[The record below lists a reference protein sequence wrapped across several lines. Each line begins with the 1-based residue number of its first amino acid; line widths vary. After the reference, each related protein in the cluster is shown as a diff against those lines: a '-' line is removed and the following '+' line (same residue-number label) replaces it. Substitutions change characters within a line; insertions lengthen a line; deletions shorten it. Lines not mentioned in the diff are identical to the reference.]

1 MGRKI
6 VYIILAFFVIVL
18 VSLIIFWWQ
27 IRTPLN
33 STGETKIFKVEKGD
47 SAKVIAENLKD
58 TGLIKNPFLFRLYIF
73 LALSQ
78 YSLKP
83 GEYELS
89 SKMPI
94 RDIGDILVLGGVNEV
109 IITIPEGFN
118 LKQVEDRLVGAG
130 LAKRDELMNYRPEA
144 DPPLADKFSK
154 DVLPILSD
162 KPKFASLEGYLF
174 PDTYRFFKDATLS
187 DIVSKTINNLDNKL
201 IPDLKT
207 AIKNS
212 SYSTYEILTMASLIE
227 KEVSKDSDRPIV
239 AGILW
244 KRLKAG
250 VPLQVDATLVYI
262 TGRNEI
268 READKKIKSQ
278 YNTYLYR
285 GLPKGPIANPG
296 LSAIKAALFPK
307 ASSYWY
313 YLSAKDGTTVFSKTL
328 EEHNRNKAIYLKE
341 RVDLEAFNF
350 QNLLS
355 MKI

>member
-1 MGRKI
+1 MSRKI
-6 VYIILAFFVIVL
+6 VYIILVFLVVIL

-33 STGETKIFKVEKGD
+33 PTGETKIFKVSKGD

-58 TGLIKNPFLFRLYIF
+58 TGLIKSPFLFRLYIF

-109 IITIPEGFN
+109 IITIPEGFG

-130 LAKRDELMNYRPEA
+130 LAKRDELMNY
-144 DPPLADKFSK
+144 KFSK
-154 DVLPILSD
+154 DVPPILSD
-162 KPKFASLEGYLF
+162 KPKSTSLEGYLF

-187 DIVSKTINNLDNKL
+187 DVISKMINNLNDKL
-201 IPDLKT
+201 TPDLKT

-212 SYSTYEILTMASLIE
+212 SHSTYEILTIASLIE
-227 KEVSKDSDRPIV
+227 KEISKDSDRSIV

-244 KRLKAG
+244 KRLKAS
-250 VPLQVDATLVYI
+250 VPLQVDATLIYI
-262 TGRNEI
+262 TGRNELY
-268 READKKIKSQ
+268 EADKKINSP

-296 LSAIKAALFPK
+296 LSAIKAAIFPET
-307 ASSYWY
+307 SPYWY

-328 EEHNRNKAIYLKE
+328 EEHLRNKAIYLK
-341 RVDLEAFNF
+341 
-350 QNLLS
+350 
-355 MKI
+355 

>member
-6 VYIILAFFVIVL
+6 VYIILVFLIIIL

-33 STGETKIFKVEKGD
+33 PTGETKIFKVSKGD

-94 RDIGDILVLGGVNEV
+94 RDIGDTLVLGGVNEV
-109 IITIPEGFN
+109 IITIPEGFS

-130 LAKRDELMNYRPEA
+130 LAKRDELMNY
-144 DPPLADKFSK
+144 KFSK
-154 DVLPILSD
+154 DVPPILSD
-162 KPKFASLEGYLF
+162 KPKSVSLEGYLF

-187 DIVSKTINNLDNKL
+187 DVISKMIDNLSNKL
-201 IPDLKT
+201 TPDLKT

-227 KEVSKDSDRPIV
+227 KEIPKDSDRSIV

-262 TGRNEI
+262 TGHNELY
-268 READKKIKSQ
+268 EADRKINSP

-296 LSAIKAALFPK
+296 LSTIKAAIFPET
-307 ASSYWY
+307 SPYWY
-313 YLSAKDGTTVFSKTL
+313 YLSTKDNTTIFSKTL
-328 EEHNRNKAIYLKE
+328 EEHLRNKAIYLK
-341 RVDLEAFNF
+341 
-350 QNLLS
+350 
-355 MKI
+355 

>member
-6 VYIILAFFVIVL
+6 VYIILVFFVIIL
-18 VSLIIFWWQ
+18 VSLIIFWRQ

-33 STGETKIFKVEKGD
+33 PTGETEIFKVEKGN
-47 SAKVIAENLKD
+47 SAKAIAENLQNA
-58 TGLIKNPFLFRLYIF
+58 GLIKNPFLFRLYVF

-94 RDIGDILVLGGVNEV
+94 RDISDTLVLGGVNEV

-118 LKQVEDRLVGAG
+118 LKQIEDRLVETG
-130 LAKRDELMNYRPEA
+130 LAKQNELMNYEFLKDA
-144 DPPLADKFSK
+144 PP
-154 DVLPILSD
+154 VLSD
-162 KPKFASLEGYLF
+162 KPKSASLEGYLF

-187 DIVSKTINNLDNKL
+187 DVISKIIDNLSNKL
-201 IPDLKT
+201 TPDLRA

-212 SYSTYEILTMASLIE
+212 SHSTYEILTMASLIE
-227 KEVSKDSDRPIV
+227 KEIPKDSDRPIV

-250 VPLQVDATLVYI
+250 VPLQVDAALVYI
-262 TGRNEI
+262 AGRQELY
-268 READKKIKSQ
+268 EADKKINSP

-296 LSAIKAALFPK
+296 LSAIKAAIFPET
-307 ASSYWY
+307 SPYWY
-313 YLSAKDGTTVFSKTL
+313 YLSGKDGATIFSKTL
-328 EEHNRNKAIYLKE
+328 EEHNRHKAIYLK
-341 RVDLEAFNF
+341 
-350 QNLLS
+350 
-355 MKI
+355 

>member
-6 VYIILAFFVIVL
+6 VYIILVFLIIIL

-33 STGETKIFKVEKGD
+33 PIGETKIFKVSKGD

-94 RDIGDILVLGGVNEV
+94 RDIGDTLVLGGVNEV
-109 IITIPEGFN
+109 IITIPEGFS
-118 LKQVEDRLVGAG
+118 LKQVENRLVGAG
-130 LAKRDELMNYRPEA
+130 LAKRDELMNY
-144 DPPLADKFSK
+144 KFSK
-154 DVLPILSD
+154 DVPPILSD
-162 KPKFASLEGYLF
+162 KPKSVSLEGYLF

-187 DIVSKTINNLDNKL
+187 DVISKMIDNLSNKL
-201 IPDLKT
+201 TPDLKT

-227 KEVSKDSDRPIV
+227 KEIPKDSDRSIV

-262 TGRNEI
+262 TGHNELY
-268 READKKIKSQ
+268 EADRKINSP

-296 LSAIKAALFPK
+296 LSTIKAAIFPET
-307 ASSYWY
+307 SPYWY
-313 YLSAKDGTTVFSKTL
+313 YLSTKDNTTIFSKTL
-328 EEHNRNKAIYLKE
+328 EEHLRNKAIYLK
-341 RVDLEAFNF
+341 
-350 QNLLS
+350 
-355 MKI
+355 

>member
-1 MGRKI
+1 MSRKI
-6 VYIILAFFVIVL
+6 VYIILVFLVIIL
-18 VSLIIFWWQ
+18 VSLIVFWWQ

-33 STGETKIFKVEKGD
+33 PTGETKIFKVSKGD

-73 LALSQ
+73 LALGQ

-94 RDIGDILVLGGVNEV
+94 RDIGDTLVLGGVNEV
-109 IITIPEGFN
+109 IITIPEGFS

-144 DPPLADKFSK
+144 DPLLADKFSK
-154 DVLPILSD
+154 AAPPILSD
-162 KPKFASLEGYLF
+162 KPKSVSLEGYLF

-187 DIVSKTINNLDNKL
+187 DVISKMIDNLSNKL
-201 IPDLKT
+201 TPDLET

-227 KEVSKDSDRPIV
+227 KEISKDSDRPVV

-262 TGRNEI
+262 TGRSEI
-268 READKKIKSQ
+268 YEADKKINSR
-278 YNTYLYR
+278 YNTYFYR

-296 LSAIKAALFPK
+296 LSAIKAAIFPEV
-307 ASSYWY
+307 SPYWY
-313 YLSAKDGTTVFSKTL
+313 YLSAKDGATIFSKTL
-328 EEHNRNKAIYLKE
+328 DEHNRNRAVYL
-341 RVDLEAFNF
+341 
-350 QNLLS
+350 Q
-355 MKI
+355 

>member
-1 MGRKI
+1 MSRKI
-6 VYIILAFFVIVL
+6 VYIILVFLVIIL
-18 VSLIIFWWQ
+18 FSLIIFWWQ

-33 STGETKIFKVEKGD
+33 PTGETKIFKVSKGD

-94 RDIGDILVLGGVNEV
+94 RDIGDTLVLGGVNEV
-109 IITIPEGFN
+109 IITIPEGFS
-118 LKQVEDRLVGAG
+118 LKQIEDRLVGAG
-130 LAKRDELMNYRPEA
+130 LAKRDELMNY
-144 DPPLADKFSK
+144 KFSK
-154 DVLPILSD
+154 DVPPILSD
-162 KPKFASLEGYLF
+162 KPKSASLEGYLF

-187 DIVSKTINNLDNKL
+187 DVISKMIDNLSNKL
-201 IPDLKT
+201 TPDLKT

-212 SYSTYEILTMASLIE
+212 SHSTYEILNMASLVE
-227 KEVSKDSDRPIV
+227 KEISKDSDRSIV

-244 KRLKAG
+244 KRLKAD
-250 VPLQVDATLVYI
+250 VSLQVDATLIYI
-262 TGRNEI
+262 TGHNELY
-268 READKKIKSQ
+268 EADKKINSH

-296 LSAIKAALFPK
+296 LSAIKAAIFPE
-307 ASSYWY
+307 SSPYWY
-313 YLSAKDGTTVFSKTL
+313 YLSAKDNTTIFSKTL
-328 EEHNRNKAIYLKE
+328 EEHLRNKAKYLK
-341 RVDLEAFNF
+341 
-350 QNLLS
+350 
-355 MKI
+355 

>member
-6 VYIILAFFVIVL
+6 VYIILVFLIIIL

-33 STGETKIFKVEKGD
+33 PIGETKIFKVSKGD

-94 RDIGDILVLGGVNEV
+94 RDIGDTLVLGGVNEV
-109 IITIPEGFN
+109 IITIPEGFS

-130 LAKRDELMNYRPEA
+130 LAKRDELMNY
-144 DPPLADKFSK
+144 KFSK
-154 DVLPILSD
+154 DVPPILSD
-162 KPKFASLEGYLF
+162 KPKSVSLEGYLF

-187 DIVSKTINNLDNKL
+187 DVISKMIDNLSNKL
-201 IPDLKT
+201 TPDLKT

-227 KEVSKDSDRPIV
+227 KEIPKDSDRSIV

-262 TGRNEI
+262 TGHNELY
-268 READKKIKSQ
+268 EADRKINSP

-296 LSAIKAALFPK
+296 LSTIKAAIFPET
-307 ASSYWY
+307 SPYWY
-313 YLSAKDGTTVFSKTL
+313 YLSAKDGKTIFSKTL
-328 EEHNRNKAIYLKE
+328 EEHNRNRAIYLK
-341 RVDLEAFNF
+341 
-350 QNLLS
+350 
-355 MKI
+355 

>member
-6 VYIILAFFVIVL
+6 VYIILVFLIIIL

-33 STGETKIFKVEKGD
+33 PIGETKIFKVSKGD

-94 RDIGDILVLGGVNEV
+94 RDIGDTLVLGGVNEV
-109 IITIPEGFN
+109 IITIPEGFS
-118 LKQVEDRLVGAG
+118 LKQVEECLVGAG
-130 LAKRDELMNYRPEA
+130 LAKRDEFMNYRPEA
-144 DPPLADKFSK
+144 DPLLADKFSK
-154 DVLPILSD
+154 DAPPILSD
-162 KPKFASLEGYLF
+162 KPKSVSLEGYLF
-174 PDTYRFFKDATLS
+174 PDTYRFFSAQGGSASGGKDSLF
-187 DIVSKTINNLDNKL
+187 DIVSKMIDNLSNKL
-201 IPDLKT
+201 TPDLET

-227 KEVSKDSDRPIV
+227 KEVPKDSDRSIV

-268 READKKIKSQ
+268 YEADKKINSR

-285 GLPKGPIANPG
+285 GLPKSPIANPG
-296 LSAIKAALFPK
+296 LSAIKAAIFPET
-307 ASSYWY
+307 SSYWY
-313 YLSAKDGTTVFSKTL
+313 YLSAKDGTTIFSKTL
-328 EEHNRNKAIYLKE
+328 EEHLRNKVIYLK
-341 RVDLEAFNF
+341 
-350 QNLLS
+350 
-355 MKI
+355 

>member
-1 MGRKI
+1 MSRKI
-6 VYIILAFFVIVL
+6 VYIILVFLVIIL
-18 VSLIIFWWQ
+18 ASLIVFWWQ

-33 STGETKIFKVEKGD
+33 PTGETKIFKVSKGD

-73 LALSQ
+73 LALGQ

-94 RDIGDILVLGGVNEV
+94 RDIGDTLVLGGVNEV
-109 IITIPEGFN
+109 IITIPEGFS

-130 LAKRDELMNYRPEA
+130 LAKRDELMNY
-144 DPPLADKFSK
+144 KFSK
-154 DVLPILSD
+154 DVPPILSD
-162 KPKFASLEGYLF
+162 KPKSVSLEGYLF

-187 DIVSKTINNLDNKL
+187 DVISKMIDNLSNKL
-201 IPDLKT
+201 TPDLKT

-227 KEVSKDSDRPIV
+227 KEIPKDSDRSIV

-262 TGRNEI
+262 TGHNELY
-268 READKKIKSQ
+268 EADRKINSP

-296 LSAIKAALFPK
+296 LSTIKAAIFPET
-307 ASSYWY
+307 SPYWY
-313 YLSAKDGTTVFSKTL
+313 YLSTKDNTTIFSKTL
-328 EEHNRNKAIYLKE
+328 EEHLRNKAIYLK
-341 RVDLEAFNF
+341 
-350 QNLLS
+350 
-355 MKI
+355 

>member
-1 MGRKI
+1 MSRKI
-6 VYIILAFFVIVL
+6 VYIILVFLVIIL

-33 STGETKIFKVEKGD
+33 PTGETKIFKVSKGD

-73 LALSQ
+73 LALGQ

-94 RDIGDILVLGGVNEV
+94 RDIGDTLVLGGVNEV
-109 IITIPEGFN
+109 IVTIPEGFN
-118 LKQVEDRLVGAG
+118 LKQVEDRLVE
-130 LAKRDELMNYRPEA
+130 AKLIKPNELLNFG
-144 DPPLADKFSK
+144 FSK
-154 DVLPILSD
+154 NEPPILSD
-162 KPKFASLEGYLF
+162 KPKMGSLEGYLF
-174 PDTYRFFKDATLS
+174 PDTYRFFKDAGLS
-187 DIVSKTINNLDNKL
+187 DIVGKMINNLNGKL
-201 IPDLKT
+201 TPDLRM

-212 SYSTYEILTMASLIE
+212 NYSFYEIITIASLVE
-227 KEVSKDSDRPIV
+227 KEVPKDSDRPIV

-285 GLPKGPIANPG
+285 GLPEGPIANPG
-296 LSAIKAALFPK
+296 LSAIKAAIFPET
-307 ASSYWY
+307 SPYWY
-313 YLSAKDGTTVFSKTL
+313 YLSAKDGATIFSKTL
-328 EEHNRNKAIYLKE
+328 EEHNHNKAIYLK
-341 RVDLEAFNF
+341 
-350 QNLLS
+350 
-355 MKI
+355 

>member
-1 MGRKI
+1 MNKKI
-6 VYIILAFFVIVL
+6 VYIILAFLVIVL
-18 VSLIIFWWQ
+18 VSIIIFWRQ

-33 STGETKIFKVEKGD
+33 PTGETKIFKVSKGD
-47 SAKVIAENLKD
+47 SAKVIAENLEEAN
-58 TGLIKNPFLFRLYIF
+58 LIESPFLFRLYVF
-73 LALSQ
+73 LALGQ

-94 RDIGDILVLGGVNEV
+94 RDIGDTLVLGGVNEV
-109 IITIPEGFN
+109 IITIPEGFS
-118 LKQVEDRLVGAG
+118 LKQVENRLVGAG
-130 LAKRDELMNYRPEA
+130 LAKRDELMNY
-144 DPPLADKFSK
+144 KFSK
-154 DVLPILSD
+154 DVPPILSD
-162 KPKFASLEGYLF
+162 KPKSVSLEGYLF

-187 DIVSKTINNLDNKL
+187 DVISKMIDNLSNKL
-201 IPDLKT
+201 TPDLKT

-227 KEVSKDSDRPIV
+227 KEIPKDSDRSIV

-262 TGRNEI
+262 TGHNELY
-268 READKKIKSQ
+268 EADRKINSP

-296 LSAIKAALFPK
+296 LSTIKAAIFPET
-307 ASSYWY
+307 SPYWY
-313 YLSAKDGTTVFSKTL
+313 YLSTKDNTTIFSKTL
-328 EEHNRNKAIYLKE
+328 EEHLRNKAIYLK
-341 RVDLEAFNF
+341 
-350 QNLLS
+350 
-355 MKI
+355 

>member
-1 MGRKI
+1 MSRKI
-6 VYIILAFFVIVL
+6 VYIILVFLVIIL

-33 STGETKIFKVEKGD
+33 PIGETKIFKVSKGD

-58 TGLIKNPFLFRLYIF
+58 AGLIKNPFLFRLYIF

-94 RDIGDILVLGGVNEV
+94 RDIGDTLILGGVNEV
-109 IITIPEGFN
+109 IITIPEGFS
-118 LKQVEDRLVGAG
+118 LKQVEDRLVGVG
-130 LAKRDELMNYRPEA
+130 LAKRDELMNY
-144 DPPLADKFSK
+144 KFSK
-154 DVLPILSD
+154 DVSPILSD
-162 KPKFASLEGYLF
+162 KPKSASLEGYLF

-187 DIVSKTINNLDNKL
+187 DVISKMIDNLSNKL
-201 IPDLKT
+201 TLDLKT

-212 SYSTYEILTMASLIE
+212 SHSTYEILTMASLIE
-227 KEVSKDSDRPIV
+227 KEIPKDSDRSIV

-244 KRLKAG
+244 KRLKAS

-262 TGRNEI
+262 TGRNELY
-268 READKKIKSQ
+268 EADKKINSL

-285 GLPKGPIANPG
+285 GLPKGPVANPG
-296 LSAIKAALFPK
+296 LSAIKAAIFPD
-307 ASSYWY
+307 SSPYWY

-328 EEHNRNKAIYLKE
+328 EEHLRNKAKYLK
-341 RVDLEAFNF
+341 
-350 QNLLS
+350 
-355 MKI
+355 

>member
-6 VYIILAFFVIVL
+6 VYIILVFLIIIL

-33 STGETKIFKVEKGD
+33 PIGETKIFKVSKGD

-94 RDIGDILVLGGVNEV
+94 RDIGDTLVLGGVNEV
-109 IITIPEGFN
+109 IITIPEGFS

-130 LAKRDELMNYRPEA
+130 LAKRDELMNY
-144 DPPLADKFSK
+144 KFSK
-154 DVLPILSD
+154 DVPPILSD
-162 KPKFASLEGYLF
+162 KPKSVSLEGYLF

-187 DIVSKTINNLDNKL
+187 DVISKMIDNLSNKL
-201 IPDLKT
+201 TPDLKT

-212 SYSTYEILTMASLIE
+212 SYSTYEILTMAYLIE
-227 KEVSKDSDRPIV
+227 KEIPKDSDRSIV

-262 TGRNEI
+262 TGHNELY
-268 READKKIKSQ
+268 EADRKINSP

-296 LSAIKAALFPK
+296 LSTIKAAIFPET
-307 ASSYWY
+307 SPYWY
-313 YLSAKDGTTVFSKTL
+313 YLSTKDNTTIFSKTL
-328 EEHNRNKAIYLKE
+328 EEHLRNKAIYLK
-341 RVDLEAFNF
+341 
-350 QNLLS
+350 
-355 MKI
+355 

>member
-1 MGRKI
+1 MSRKI
-6 VYIILAFFVIVL
+6 VYIILVFLIIILA
-18 VSLIIFWWQ
+18 SLIVFWWQ

-33 STGETKIFKVEKGD
+33 PTGETKIFKVSKGD

-58 TGLIKNPFLFRLYIF
+58 TDLIKNPFLFRLYIF

-94 RDIGDILVLGGVNEV
+94 RDIGDTLVLGGVNEV
-109 IITIPEGFN
+109 IITIPEGFS

-130 LAKRDELMNYRPEA
+130 LAKRDELMNY
-144 DPPLADKFSK
+144 KFSK
-154 DVLPILSD
+154 DVPPILSD
-162 KPKFASLEGYLF
+162 KPKSVSLEGYLF

-187 DIVSKTINNLDNKL
+187 DVISKMIDNLSNKL
-201 IPDLKT
+201 TPDLKT

-227 KEVSKDSDRPIV
+227 KEIPKDSDRSIV

-262 TGRNEI
+262 TGHNELY
-268 READKKIKSQ
+268 EADRKINSP

-296 LSAIKAALFPK
+296 LSTIKAAIFPET
-307 ASSYWY
+307 SPYWY
-313 YLSAKDGTTVFSKTL
+313 YLSTKDNTTIFSKTL
-328 EEHNRNKAIYLKE
+328 EEHLRNKAIYLK
-341 RVDLEAFNF
+341 
-350 QNLLS
+350 
-355 MKI
+355 